1 MSVEMEEKLEQQQD
15 ALIEKLVSVRRVTKV
30 VKGGR
35 IMTFSAL
42 TVVGDGNGRVGFGSG
57 KAREVPVAIKKAMD
71 KAKQSMRD
79 VPLKAGTLLHP
90 TVAEHGATKV
100 ILMPALEGTGVIAG
114 GAMRA
119 VMEAAGV
126 HNLMS
131 KIVGSRNDGNVVRA
145 AIKGLTEMHTADYI
159 AAKRGKTVAE
169 VLGK

>member
-1 MSVEMEEKLEQQQD
+1 MSVEMEDKVEQQQD
-15 ALIEKLVSVRRVTKV
+15 TLIEKLVSVRRVTKV

-35 IMTFSAL
+35 IMQFSAL
-42 TVVGDGNGRVGFGSG
+42 TVVGDGNGRVGFGTG
-57 KAREVPVAIKKAMD
+57 KAREVPVAIKKAVER
-71 KAKQSMRD
+71 AKQSMREI
-79 VPLKAGTLLHP
+79 PLKNGTIIHP
-90 TVAEHGATKV
+90 TKGEHGATRV
-100 ILMPALEGTGVIAG
+100 ILLPALDGTGVIAG

-145 AIKGLTEMHTADYI
+145 AVKGLTEMHTADHI

-169 VLGK
+169 VLGN

>member
-1 MSVEMEEKLEQQQD
+1 MSVEIEDKNDQQRD
-15 ALIEKLVSVRRVTKV
+15 ALIEKLVSIRRVTKV

-35 IMTFSAL
+35 VMTFSAL
-42 TVVGDGNGRVGFGSG
+42 TVVGDGNGRVGFGTG

-71 KAKQSMRD
+71 RAKQTMRD
-79 VPLKAGTLLHP
+79 IPLSNGTIVHP
-90 TVAEHGATKV
+90 TIAEFGATK
-100 ILMPALEGTGVIAG
+100 ITLIPASEGTGVIAG

-131 KIVGSRNDGNVVRA
+131 KITGSRNDGNVVRA
-145 AIKGLTEMHTADYI
+145 AVKGLTEMHTVDSI

-169 VLGK
+169 ILGN